1 VPTTRQPPDA
11 ALLLLGGT
19 AARRCARDR
28 KENAVLGQS
37 GGCLAVAVVA
47 LLAAATARAAPPQDS
62 DPTLNGWIES
72 LKQPGTGV
80 SCCSVADCGPVDY
93 RLASEGYEALL
104 DARWVR
110 VPDGRILRGI
120 SNPMARGVLCRSPIS
135 GTILCFVPANE
146 T

>member
-1 VPTTRQPPDA
+1 
-11 ALLLLGGT
+11 
-19 AARRCARDR
+19 
-28 KENAVLGQS
+28 VLGRS
-37 GGCLAVAVVA
+37 GGALAVAVVA
-47 LLAAATARAAPPQDS
+47 LAVLALPGSADATSPERGDS
-62 DPTLNGWIES
+62 ALKGWIES

-93 RLASEGYEALL
+93 RLASDGYEALL

-110 VPDGRILRGI
+110 VPDSRILRGI

-135 GTILCFVPANE
+135 GTILCFVPAHD

>member
-1 VPTTRQPPDA
+1 MRHYYCLAVRQRGVA
-11 ALLLLGGT
+11 RAL
-19 AARRCARDR
+19 
-28 KENAVLGQS
+28 KEDAVLGRS

-47 LLAAATARAAPPQDS
+47 LFAAATAGAAPPERG
-62 DPTLNGWIES
+62 DPNLNGWIES

-93 RLASEGYEALL
+93 RLASDGYEALL

-110 VPDGRILRGI
+110 VPDGRILRGM
-120 SNPMARGVLCRSPIS
+120 SNPVARGVLCRSPIS